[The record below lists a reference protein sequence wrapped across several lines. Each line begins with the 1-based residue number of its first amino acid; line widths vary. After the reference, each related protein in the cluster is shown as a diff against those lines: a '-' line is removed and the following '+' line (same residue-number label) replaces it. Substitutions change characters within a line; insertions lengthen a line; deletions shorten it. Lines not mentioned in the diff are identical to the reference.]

1 MAIYHWTARV
11 FTRSAGDNA
20 VIAAAYRAG
29 QTLHCRRTGKTHNFT
44 SKREVAHREILTP
57 PGAPEWMHDREQLWN
72 NVEGLEKRRDGQ
84 LCREAEFALPRE
96 LSLDEQIALA
106 RDYVQAEFVTAG
118 MVADLCIHAKPG
130 NHHAHVLLSLRQL
143 TPEGFGLKRRDWN
156 SVDQVERWRKA
167 WSDHCNRALAD
178 AGHADRIDH
187 RSFADQG
194 IPLSPTVHVGRDNGI
209 NSEARGR
216 RQAHNQ
222 YVEASRELERIKAE
236 ERIVH
241 AQIAALE
248 SEIIDLR
255 SSLSAALADR
265 DGKTPPPR
273 PDEKPQLIL
282 PRRFQRV
289 GEPKPSH
296 GSIALPWHKPQ
307 QPTPGIRQQIP
318 GNNEEVRPC

>member
-11 FTRSAGDNA
+11 FTRSAGDNS

-29 QTLHCRRTGKTHNFT
+29 QRLYCRRTGKSHSFQ
-44 SKREVAHREILTP
+44 KKEVAHREILTP
-57 PGAPEWMHDREQLWN
+57 AAAPEWMHDREQLWN
-72 NVEGLEKRRDGQ
+72 AVEDLEKRKDAQ

-106 RDYVQAEFVTAG
+106 RDYVQAEFVAVG

-143 TPEGFGLKRRDWN
+143 TPDGFGQKRRDWN
-156 SVDQVERWRKA
+156 STELVERWRA
-167 WSDHCNRALAD
+167 SWAEHCNRALAV

-187 RSFADQG
+187 RSFAEQG
-194 IPLSPTVHVGRDNGI
+194 ITTPPTVHVGRDNGI
-209 NSEARGR
+209 NTEARIR
-216 RQAHNQ
+216 RQAHND
-222 YVEASRELERIKAE
+222 YVEAVREVERIKAE

-248 SEIIDLR
+248 SEVIDLR
-255 SSLSAALADR
+255 SSLSAALAER
-265 DGKTPPPR
+265 DGKAPPP
-273 PDEKPQLIL
+273 PPGQEPQLIL

-289 GEPKPSH
+289 GEPAPSQ
-296 GSIALPWHKPQ
+296 GSISLPWQKSH